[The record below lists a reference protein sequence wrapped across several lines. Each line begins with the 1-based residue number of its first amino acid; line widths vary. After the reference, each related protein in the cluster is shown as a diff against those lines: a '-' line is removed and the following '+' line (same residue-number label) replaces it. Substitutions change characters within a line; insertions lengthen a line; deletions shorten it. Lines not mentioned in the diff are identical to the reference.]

1 MLANA
6 IATGSKFG
14 AMTLNRSSHYG
25 FCETQHE
32 NLSFDFAI
40 LLYGIPGIY
49 STVTGGCGG

>member
-1 MLANA
+1 MLANT
-6 IATGSKFG
+6 IATGNKFG

-40 LLYGIPGIY
+40 LHYRIFCIY
-49 STVTGGCGG
+49 STVNGGCVG